1 VGRASGTKWR
11 TFWCIWA
18 GFEENARPVEMEPST
33 RTSMA
38 VDLDTTS
45 LSLATWHFVGVAP
58 PRTID
63 FVFDALI
70 VISQKFPLP
79 RQRRPRP

>member
-1 VGRASGTKWR
+1 MGRASGTKWR
-11 TFWCIWA
+11 TFWCIWS

-33 RTSMA
+33 RTSVA

-45 LSLATWHFVGVAP
+45 PNLATWHFAGVAL

-63 FVFDALI
+63 FVFDVLG
-70 VISQKFPLP
+70 VSQKFPLP
-79 RQRRPRP
+79 RQRCQCP